1 MTHPSPGGGV
11 RRRTATPRGVGAV
24 ATLAAAAL
32 AAVFAVVA
40 GGPGGMVRAAPPWTQ
55 PDRAPAGVEVLD
67 DDDAFDG
74 QFFYRV
80 AADPLSTAEVS
91 HGVRHD
97 LPALRSS
104 RIGYPLVAWTLSG
117 GGRTALLPWALV
129 AANVL
134 AVGLVAWAA
143 GSLAA
148 DAGRSPR
155 WGWLVAGQLGFVY
168 SLSFD
173 LAELWACGLGIAG
186 LLALGRS
193 RPWLGAGL
201 LAAAPLCRESALVF
215 GLGAVAAGIA
225 GWPPLAA
232 WRASRDRALI
242 AAGGA
247 AVGAFVAWQL
257 VVEHRFGTLPVR
269 SSAGNNI
276 RFPFE
281 GLWRSREAFRPALD
295 AEVGLRFLALGFL
308 VAVGVL
314 AVRALRQA
322 PAPLVWAWLASGV
335 VLATVSEYLWP
346 GVTGFSRAA
355 SEFTVLGLLIAV
367 TSVDPRRLRPW
378 LPAFAAVTS
387 VATAASQLV
396 KL

>member
-1 MTHPSPGGGV
+1 V
-11 RRRTATPRGVGAV
+11 VGA
-24 ATLAAAAL
+24 LAAAVL
-32 AAVFAVVA
+32 AAVFVVVA
-40 GGPGGMVRAAPPWTQ
+40 GGPGGMVRAAPPWAR
-55 PDRAPAGVEVLD
+55 PGEVPAGVEVLD
-67 DDDAFDG
+67 ELDAFDG

-80 AADPLSTAEVS
+80 AADPFGDDVVS
-91 HGVRHD
+91 HGIEHD

-104 RIGYPLVAWTLSG
+104 RIGYPLVAWVLSA

-129 AANVL
+129 LANVV

-143 GSLAA
+143 ASLVA
-148 DAGRSPR
+148 DAGRDPR

-186 LLALGRS
+186 LVALGRA
-193 RPWLGAGL
+193 RPWLGAAL

-215 GLGAVAAGIA
+215 GLGAAAAGLV
-225 GWPPLAA
+225 GWPPARGAA
-232 WRASRDRALI
+232 RPARDRGLLV
-242 AAGGA
+242 AGAA
-247 AVGAFVAWQL
+247 AVGVFVAWQL
-257 VVEHRFGTLPVR
+257 VVERRFGTLPVR

-281 GLWRSREAFRPALD
+281 GLWRSRGAFRPGFD
-295 AEVGLRFLALGFL
+295 AEVGLRFMALGFL
-308 VAVGVL
+308 LVVGVL
-314 AVRALRQA
+314 ALRTLRRA
-322 PAPLVWAWLASGV
+322 PAPLAWAWLASGA

-367 TSVDPRRLRPW
+367 TTTADLRRLRPW
-378 LPAFAAVTS
+378 LPALAAVTS
-387 VATAASQLV
+387 LATVASQVV